1 MKNAI
6 KKKQYVLEYKDYNY
20 DDNDNLIEN
29 GEWYR
34 QGCEPNSEFDKSLKQ
49 DGFQYTI
56 NNDWEMIF
64 DSKLAAN
71 KLKKTLEAESDYEF
85 RVVPLI

>member
-29 GEWYR
+29 GEWHR